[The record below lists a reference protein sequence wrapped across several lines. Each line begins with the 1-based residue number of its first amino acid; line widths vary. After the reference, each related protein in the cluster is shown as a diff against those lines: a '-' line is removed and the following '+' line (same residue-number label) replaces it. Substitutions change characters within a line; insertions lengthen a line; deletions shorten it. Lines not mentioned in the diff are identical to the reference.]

1 VTGVLVFCYVVLDSH
16 RFRVVRSAA
25 TRALRFAPNSAREE
39 IVVHSP
45 RRTPHLDK
53 RDRRAAVRVHDDE
66 ACRSEQGGQRRNE
79 PRERRRTP
87 HVSTGMCHRFTFL
100 QPAATAIKPTV
111 HTFWFVGQL
120 KKFEAKPVKG
130 NKAS

>member
-1 VTGVLVFCYVVLDSH
+1 MTRGRRAVTGVLVLRYVVLDSH
-16 RFRVVRSAA
+16 HFRVVRSAA
-25 TRALRFAPNSAREE
+25 TRALRSALNSAREE

-53 RDRRAAVRVHDDE
+53 RDRRATGRVHDNE

-87 HVSTGMCHRFTFL
+87 HVSREIFLRFSFL
-100 QPAATAIKPTV
+100 QPLQV
-111 HTFWFVGQL
+111 RGQL
-120 KKFEAKPVKG
+120 DFLKP
-130 NKAS
+130 